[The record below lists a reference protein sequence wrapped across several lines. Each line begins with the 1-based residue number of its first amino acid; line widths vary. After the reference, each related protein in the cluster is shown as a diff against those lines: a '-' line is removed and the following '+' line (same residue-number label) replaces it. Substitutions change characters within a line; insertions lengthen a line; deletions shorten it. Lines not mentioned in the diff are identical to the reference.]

1 MNEPFFIGHFP
12 GSPVMP
18 GVLQVEA
25 MAQAGGVLLLN
36 TVPDPQNYLTLF
48 MKIDNVKFKSPVYPG
63 DTLVFKLELLSPI
76 RRGICEMKGSAYVNE
91 KLTTTGQFMA
101 QIVKRNKK

>member
-1 MNEPFFIGHFP
+1 MCIRD
-12 GSPVMP
+12 S
-18 GVLQVEA
+18 
-25 MAQAGGVLLLN
+25 
-36 TVPDPQNYLTLF
+36 
-48 MKIDNVKFKSPVYPG
+48 
-63 DTLVFKLELLSPI
+63 